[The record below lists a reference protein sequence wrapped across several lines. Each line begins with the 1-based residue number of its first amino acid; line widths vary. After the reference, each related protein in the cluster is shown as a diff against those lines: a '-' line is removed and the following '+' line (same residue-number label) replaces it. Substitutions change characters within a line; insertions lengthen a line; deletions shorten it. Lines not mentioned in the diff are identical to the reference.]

1 MEACR
6 LCRQP
11 AVEDLLDFGPQPISN
26 RYLTK
31 SGEPEY
37 RHRLALGVCRR
48 CGLVQLTDPA
58 PAAELA
64 PRVDWITYNEP
75 EGHLESLADIIA
87 RLPGLTPD
95 SVFVGVT
102 GKDESTLRRL
112 QARGFSQTWR
122 IDPAADLAI
131 QQVNPGVETIQARL
145 DAETARGL
153 VKTRGRADV
162 VLARHILEHA
172 HDLHGFFQ
180 GLGELVRP
188 CGFLV
193 FEMPDSRRALE
204 KRDYSTIW
212 EEHLC
217 YFTPETLLNSLPF
230 TSFSLAH
237 FEIFPYALENS
248 LVAIVQPAWRKGPV
262 FPSAPVLR
270 AEIGRATGFA
280 QAYSAERDRYRH
292 FCREHCG
299 RRGAIAVFGAGHL
312 ACAFVNLLGLSEH
325 IGFVVDDNPD
335 KQGLLM
341 PGSRLPI
348 LGSASLLERDIR
360 LCLLTVA
367 PESEEKVVQRQQR
380 FLEQGGLIASI
391 FPDSPHALHRWP
403 DFQKWGSRIADASAA
418 A

>member
-26 RYLTK
+26 RYLV
-31 SGEPEY
+31 SADEPEY

-48 CGLVQLTDPA
+48 CGLVQLIDPA

-75 EGHLESLADIIA
+75 EGHLDSLADIIA
-87 RLPGLTPD
+87 GLPGLTPD
-95 SVFVGVT
+95 SVFVGVS

-112 QARGFSQTWR
+112 QARGFSRTWQ
-122 IDPAADLAI
+122 IDPAADLGI
-131 QQVNPGVETIQARL
+131 PQVNPGVEAIQARL
-145 DAETARGL
+145 NAEVARGL

-172 HDLHGFFQ
+172 HDLHGFLG
-180 GLGELVRP
+180 GLRGLLQP
-188 CGFLV
+188 AGFVV
-193 FEMPDSRRALE
+193 FEMPDARRALE
-204 KRDYSTIW
+204 KRDYSTVW

-217 YFTPETLLNSLPF
+217 YFTPETLLHSLRF
-230 TSFSLAH
+230 TNLSLGH
-237 FEIFPYALENS
+237 FDIFPYALENS
-248 LVAIVQPAWRKGPV
+248 LVAIVQPASKRPV
-262 FPSAPVLR
+262 FPSGAALR
-270 AEIGRATGFA
+270 PELERAFTFA
-280 QAYSAERDRYRH
+280 QAYGPERDRHGR
-292 FCREHCG
+292 FCREQCC
-299 RRGAIAVFGAGHL
+299 RRGPIAVFGAGHL

-325 IGFVVDDNPD
+325 IDFVVDDNAH

-348 LGSASLLERDIR
+348 LGSAALLERSVR

-367 PESEEKVVQRQQR
+367 PESEEKVLQKQQR
-380 FLEQGGLIASI
+380 FLERGGQVASI
-391 FPDSPHALHRWP
+391 FPDSRHALHHRA
-403 DFQKWGSRIADASAA
+403 DFQQWSSGGADACPAA
-418 A
+418 